1 MLARFLLLLYDR
13 EGKNAIANNGGKD
26 AMKKQI
32 IKKIMACLLAGA
44 MVITTPMTAS
54 ATELKDAYSTDKDDG
69 WKNPMDTS
77 SGTSTSTNTSTQAV
91 DIPEAVQP
99 YIPRILGIALDKAE
113 LELKNG
119 ESEVLQARAL
129 FDDYDPTQEEMAWM
143 DAITAEQKKKI
154 EGMINWYCDDYD
166 VATFETGLK
175 TGSRTIVNA
184 KSEGVTKVYAWIE
197 ADGIAY
203 PNAPMK
209 PTAGDYVAEATV
221 TVRNELTN
229 IKFTEGKTPEG
240 KITFVSSKRQYDL
253 RKYTKLFYTDDPKE
267 EGVRANKADHV
278 NLTYSVKGT
287 SSNKVKASV
296 TEAGI
301 LKITKGAKGDTITI
315 NIVSDNGIVCEDI
328 ITLGEAD
335 PVKTIAKFNPNKGTL
350 DLGFEKDS
358 TYELTRPAFTTNKG
372 KTDVTT
378 DEFIW
383 SSNKPSIVEVAAIEG
398 EYENETQETAKVKL
412 IAKGVGTAKITVK
425 ASSGKNAVYTVT
437 VYATPDSVEI
447 TGDNSTYT
455 GKPVAL
461 KAVFKGDNGQ
471 VLPNGTT
478 KVTWA
483 ITKVKNSAGRD
494 KANPYA
500 KVKGKKD
507 EATVTPVNLL
517 KDVDKNIQMT
527 GDVELTAVATF
538 KDKGQSYKKTTTK
551 GTEKPFKITVKQS
564 NLKDVSVDIFTR
576 VNSGGKLVT
585 KDVYTMPA
593 TNNKNKETYA
603 VSEKNMPINANFNGK
618 FYVGQNY
625 LFTAKSGDS
634 EAQKQIDSIAWAVTG
649 KGISS
654 DANGEN
660 LATDFTG
667 NTKSVIKAS
676 YITLN
681 YKADGSIKS
690 ASKNTKTINI
700 TPIQNAT
707 SIGFSKPIVVKTSSK
722 TQNKAQNVKF
732 TINQVVPKKAK
743 FEIPAGGWKI
753 KVYRADGVTVTED
766 TAKNLMKNPT
776 AKAVTITVPG
786 DYPVGSVIK
795 VGAYTNT
802 GVVAYGYIYITE
814 QTTKVLPKAT
824 KKDATGKETTVD
836 AGTSKTSAQTL
847 KLGETL
853 TLSAELETKYY
864 DASGKLQTNLKKDN
878 KQRPTADGEKL
889 LNPADKD
896 STKSYLTEPVTYSL
910 DKKSAL
916 VVKVDNNGKVTPLKK
931 GSATVTIKTLSGK
944 SAKVKIN
951 VTND

>member
-91 DIPEAVQP
+91 DIPKEVQP

-143 DAITAEQKKKI
+143 DAINAEEKKKI

-184 KSEGVTKVYAWIE
+184 KGEGVTKVYAWIE

-203 PNAPMK
+203 PKAPMK

-229 IKFTEGKTPEG
+229 IKFTEGKNPEG

-253 RKYTKLFYTDDPKE
+253 RKYTKLFYTKDPKE

-278 NLTYSVKGT
+278 KLTYSVKKT

-301 LKITKGAKGDTITI
+301 LKITKGAKDDTITI
-315 NIVSDNGIVCEDI
+315 SIVSDNGVVCEDT

-335 PVKTIAKFNPNKGTL
+335 PVNKIEKFSPNKGTL

-358 TYELTRPAFTTNKG
+358 TYELSRPKFTTKTG
-372 KTDVTT
+372 KNDVTT

-425 ASSGKNAVYTVT
+425 ASSGKSAVYTVT
-437 VYATPDSVEI
+437 VYATPSSVEI

-461 KAVFKGDNGQ
+461 KAVFKGDKGQ
-471 VLPNGTT
+471 ILPNGTT

-517 KDVDKNIQMT
+517 KDVNKQIQMT

-593 TNNKNKETYA
+593 KNNKNKETYA
-603 VSEKNMPINANFNGK
+603 VSEKNMPINGNFNGK

-625 LFTAKSGDS
+625 LFTAKSTDS
-634 EAQKQIDSIAWAVTG
+634 EAQKQIDSIAWVVTG

-700 TPIQNAT
+700 TPVQNAT
-707 SIGFSKPIVVKTSSK
+707 SIGFSKPVVVKNPSKNSNK
-722 TQNKAQNVKF
+722 TQNVTF
-732 TINQVVPKKAK
+732 TINQVTPKKAK
-743 FEIPAGGWKI
+743 FEVDPQKGWKI
-753 KVYRADGVTVTED
+753 LAHKEGTQGND
-766 TAKNLMKNPT
+766 TSFKIV
-776 AKAVTITVPG
+776 KATTKSITIGVPG

-824 KKDATGKETTVD
+824 TKDATGKETTVD
-836 AGTSKTSAQTL
+836 AGTSKSLAQTL
-847 KLGETL
+847 KLDETL

-864 DASGKLQTNLKKDN
+864 DASGTLQKN